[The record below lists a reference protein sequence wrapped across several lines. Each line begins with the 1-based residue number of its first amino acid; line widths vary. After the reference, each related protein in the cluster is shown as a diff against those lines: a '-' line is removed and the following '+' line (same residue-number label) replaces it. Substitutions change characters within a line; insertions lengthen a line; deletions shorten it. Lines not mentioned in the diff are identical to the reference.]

1 MLVARLEPSL
11 PSVESVDCDN
21 GEDVD
26 STHLRDS
33 LPSALVDSPWAE
45 AALGSTVVDGGLED
59 MDPHWYHIN
68 YVNFKTWE
76 FTLLRLMHVDT
87 YPEMNEM
94 TGANQDVYELEV
106 HEHPQVS
113 TSHRFFANLDLH
125 LRYIVSWF
133 TIISDDK
140 PVFKDLFRAKTVC
153 VSETT
158 LEGVCDSYAWHGEIS
173 EEQRRTALETRQK
186 KSQSKRAASRRTGHS
201 QRKQPG
207 KRKPAPQ
214 SRTREGQNHLL
225 DLEEEEEEEEVQP
238 GDLNQEGEE
247 GEEEEPEF
255 DQLVDFAEMGL
266 GLSSGDQEGAQDQD
280 GDLEHFEH
288 AGLDLWDD
296 FYEPDVAPAS
306 SSADTNTPA
315 AAAPEQ
321 EQPEPSGGVSGM
333 PPPDPVPASEAP
345 PGPVQ
350 PAESPRRGG
359 GGGLTRDRDN
369 TEEFNVYPFGIL
381 RYLQNHRCIVAVCA
395 DPRHGDCRKSRTVLA
410 RSNAKTE
417 KQQGQGRPCGY
428 LMAWLQDH
436 ARFQS
441 KTAHSN
447 AFWGTRESRT
457 EGRKFLYSKPAG
469 KYFASRH
476 ERPRRPDEADEPADI
491 A

>member
-1 MLVARLEPSL
+1 MPKPKQNQNEKLKKTMRVLLEDGMLVARLEPSL

-173 EEQRRTALETRQK
+173 EEQSRTALETRQK
-186 KSQSKRAASRRTGHS
+186 NLNQKEQH
-201 QRKQPG
+201 
-207 KRKPAPQ
+207 
-214 SRTREGQNHLL
+214 
-225 DLEEEEEEEEVQP
+225 LEE
-238 GDLNQEGEE
+238 
-247 GEEEEPEF
+247 
-255 DQLVDFAEMGL
+255 L
-266 GLSSGDQEGAQDQD
+266 GTAKENN
-280 GDLEHFEH
+280 LEKGNPH
-288 AGLDLWDD
+288 
-296 FYEPDVAPAS
+296 
-306 SSADTNTPA
+306 
-315 AAAPEQ
+315 
-321 EQPEPSGGVSGM
+321 
-333 PPPDPVPASEAP
+333 
-345 PGPVQ
+345 
-350 PAESPRRGG
+350 PRVERGKVKI
-359 GGGLTRDRDN
+359 T
-369 TEEFNVYPFGIL
+369 
-381 RYLQNHRCIVAVCA
+381 C
-395 DPRHGDCRKSRTVLA
+395 
-410 RSNAKTE
+410 
-417 KQQGQGRPCGY
+417 
-428 LMAWLQDH
+428 
-436 ARFQS
+436 
-441 KTAHSN
+441 
-447 AFWGTRESRT
+447 
-457 EGRKFLYSKPAG
+457 
-469 KYFASRH
+469 
-476 ERPRRPDEADEPADI
+476 
-491 A
+491 

>member
-1 MLVARLEPSL
+1 M
-11 PSVESVDCDN
+11 
-21 GEDVD
+21 
-26 STHLRDS
+26 
-33 LPSALVDSPWAE
+33 
-45 AALGSTVVDGGLED
+45 VDGGLEG

-125 LRYIVSWF
+125 LRYRVSWF

-173 EEQRRTALETRQK
+173 EEQRRTDLENQK

-201 QRKQPG
+201 QRNNLK
-207 KRKPAPQ
+207 KET
-214 SRTREGQNHLL
+214 RTPESNAEGQNHLL
-225 DLEEEEEEEEVQP
+225 DLEEEEEEEEEVQP

-280 GDLEHFEH
+280 GTWSTSSMLEWTCGMIFMNLMLHLH
-288 AGLDLWDD
+288 HHQPMPIHLQLQHQSK
-296 FYEPDVAPAS
+296 S
-306 SSADTNTPA
+306 S
-315 AAAPEQ
+315 
-321 EQPEPSGGVSGM
+321 
-333 PPPDPVPASEAP
+333 
-345 PGPVQ
+345 
-350 PAESPRRGG
+350 
-359 GGGLTRDRDN
+359 
-369 TEEFNVYPFGIL
+369 
-381 RYLQNHRCIVAVCA
+381 QNHRVECQECHRRILFQQLQYQKHHQDQYNQQNHREGVVVVVA
-395 DPRHGDCRKSRTVLA
+395 
-410 RSNAKTE
+410 
-417 KQQGQGRPCGY
+417 
-428 LMAWLQDH
+428 
-436 ARFQS
+436 
-441 KTAHSN
+441 
-447 AFWGTRESRT
+447 
-457 EGRKFLYSKPAG
+457 
-469 KYFASRH
+469 
-476 ERPRRPDEADEPADI
+476 
-491 A
+491 